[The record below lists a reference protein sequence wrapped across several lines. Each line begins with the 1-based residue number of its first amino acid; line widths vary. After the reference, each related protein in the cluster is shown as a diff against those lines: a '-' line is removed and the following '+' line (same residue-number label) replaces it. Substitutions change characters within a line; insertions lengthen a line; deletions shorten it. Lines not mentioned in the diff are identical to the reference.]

1 MKHATRKPWLSGVL
15 CIALLAAA
23 AFGVTGCTADKTE
36 ETSVQ
41 TLLYAPSDA
50 PHALGEGD
58 TTFPLTVTHLDGTA
72 VEFEISTE
80 QDTVGE
86 ALEEVGLISGE
97 EGPYGLMITN
107 VNGET
112 LIYEQHRA
120 YWGFYID
127 GAYATSGVDT
137 TGITSD
143 CAYALTADKA

>member
-1 MKHATRKPWLSGVL
+1 MKHTTRKAWLSGVL

-23 AFGVTGCTADKTE
+23 AFGVTGCTADKPE
-36 ETSVQ
+36 ETSAQ
-41 TLLYAPSDA
+41 TLLYTPGDT

-72 VEFEISTE
+72 VEFEVSTN

-97 EGPYGLMITN
+97 EGPYGLMITA

-112 LIYEQHRA
+112 LIYEQHKA

-137 TGITSD
+137 TEIAPG